1 MKADNHKYSLIF
13 PGILFTSC
21 SALAFEIFLTRFFS
35 ISQQYHFAFLVVS
48 IALLGYGTSGSFL
61 SIFSRILK
69 LKIEKFLFITSLF
82 FCASILFSY
91 ILVNQLPFD
100 FFELNWNK
108 SKIFY
113 ILLYYLLLN
122 IPFFFAGLIISFA
135 ISRISAEVTKI
146 YFSDLIGAGIG
157 SLLILLIFLPKG
169 DKGAIL
175 IIFSFAILSNL
186 FFALKWNKRLIIIPV
201 FLFLMTISL
210 FIFSPSWLVTKI
222 SPYKALPLALKY
234 PGARHLLTKWD
245 SISRIDVIDSPVV
258 RFAPGMSLI
267 YLERI
272 PSQLGISIDGGELN
286 AITEFRNGTEKFK
299 FIDYLPTSLAY
310 KLSPKNKILLINP
323 KGGLEILV
331 ALINGARNIVCL
343 ESTPLIIKLLK
354 NEYREFSG
362 YLYDRENIRV
372 HSTFTRS
379 FIKSTED
386 KYDLIT
392 ICQTDVLGASST
404 GWQGIAENYLFT
416 VESFKELI
424 SLLIEGGILNITSYL
439 IPPPRGEIRLTNLI
453 VQAFKELGIKN
464 ISQHIV
470 IFRSWGTITYLIK
483 KDEFT
488 PQELSKIKDFCR
500 SRMFDLVF
508 YHGIE
513 PEELNQFNKFKEP
526 IYYNLIK
533 ELFEP
538 EKRKTLEKSYLFD
551 IKPVHDDNPF
561 FFNFFKFSK
570 IKSTYLSFG
579 KKWPPLLQGGY
590 LLLIILIQAIL
601 IGFIMIILP
610 VILKRESKSRTQKKS
625 RKLRWIVFF
634 YFALLGITYMFIEI
648 TFIQKLILF
657 LGHPSYSMSAVIFSF
672 LLSSGLGSYFSRKIF
687 PVFDRTIMKKFL
699 IILIILGGL
708 SIFQFY
714 LSDIIFK
721 LSSGSNLPIKFIISF
736 LFIFPLGFLMG
747 IPFPSGI
754 RILSSKEESLIPWA
768 WAVNSFSSVI
778 NSVNAQFIALLLGY
792 SRVIVFAGI
801 GYIIAG
807 FILFLSF
814 GYLSNHRNKPH
825 THDVFNL

>member
-1 MKADNHKYSLIF
+1 
-13 PGILFTSC
+13 
-21 SALAFEIFLTRFFS
+21 
-35 ISQQYHFAFLVVS
+35 
-48 IALLGYGTSGSFL
+48 
-61 SIFSRILK
+61 
-69 LKIEKFLFITSLF
+69 
-82 FCASILFSY
+82 
-91 ILVNQLPFD
+91 VNQLPFD

-113 ILLYYLLLN
+113 ILLYYFLLN

-135 ISRISAEVTKI
+135 ISRISSEVTKI
-146 YFSDLIGAGIG
+146 YFSDLTGAGIG
-157 SLLILLIFLPKG
+157 SLLILLIFMPRG
-169 DKGAIL
+169 DRGAIL

-186 FFALKWNKRLIIIPV
+186 FFALRWNKKGLFAIPV
-201 FLFLMTISL
+201 FLFLTAVSL
-210 FIFSPSWLVTKI
+210 FIYSPPWLAVKI

-234 PGARHLLTKWD
+234 PGARHLLIKWD

-272 PSQLGISIDGGELN
+272 PTQLGISIDGGELN
-286 AITEFRNGTEKFK
+286 AITEFRNKIEKSE

-331 ALINGARNIVCL
+331 ALKNGARNIVCL

-354 NEYREFSG
+354 NEYKEFSG

-379 FIKSTED
+379 FIKSTKD

-424 SLLIEGGILNITSYL
+424 SLLTEEGILNITSYL
-439 IPPPRGEIRLTNLI
+439 IPPPRGEIRLVNLI
-453 VQAFKELGIKN
+453 VQAFEELGIKN

-488 PQELSKIKDFCR
+488 YQELSKIKDFCK

-508 YHGIE
+508 YHGIK

-526 IYYNLIK
+526 VYYNLIK

-538 EKRKTLEKSYLFD
+538 KKRKTLEKSYLFD
-551 IKPVHDDNPF
+551 IKPTYDDNPF

-610 VILKRESKSRTQKKS
+610 VILKRRNKSITQNKS

-672 LLSSGLGSYFSRKIF
+672 LLSSGFGSYFSRKIL
-687 PVFDRTIMKKFL
+687 PVFDRTNMKKFL

-721 LSSGSNLPIKFIISF
+721 LFSGSNLPIKFIISF

-754 RILSSKEESLIPWA
+754 RILSSREESLIPWA

-792 SRVIVFAGI
+792 SSVIVFAGI

-814 GYLSNHRNKPH
+814 GYFSNHRNKSH
-825 THDVFNL
+825 THNVFNL